1 VRRHFTLPRA
11 VKAMSLSLFWL
22 VSSAYCFSQMHDVV
36 CADGDGGFEAQFNTG
51 ITVRVG
57 AARNGNFASRACAG
71 TLSWDKQELS
81 VAGEAFQLDVD
92 GFDFDLAVGVPVVT
106 FQVKKS
112 SSDCCMEYR
121 VYSLQKPPRL
131 LRTISG
137 GDFFSSS
144 DSDLD
149 GRVEIWTGDAAA
161 VNQIDNLSLSELDR
175 VPTVVLR
182 FTGGK
187 LLDVS
192 SEFQP
197 YFDQTIAKIKSGLR
211 DEDLRDFQSS
221 GGNPASFSSLP
232 AERSHRLR
240 ATKAKVLEMVWA
252 NLYSGRAEEAWR
264 LLNEMW
270 PSGDVGRIRA
280 ELLNAR
286 ARGIRSQID
295 GESKESSSGRK
306 KHAQI
311 FDAVS
316 REQAGGKLEI
326 IPPTEILLRRPPDSM
341 AQAPDQAEDVLD
353 LVIDSAGKVRS
364 VELAERQNLL
374 IPN

>member
-1 VRRHFTLPRA
+1 LLYGV
-11 VKAMSLSLFWL
+11 SGLF
-22 VSSAYCFSQMHDVV
+22 
-36 CADGDGGFEAQFNTG
+36 
-51 ITVRVG
+51 
-57 AARNGNFASRACAG
+57 AAETAA
-71 TLSWDKQELS
+71 S
-81 VAGEAFQLDVD
+81 VA
-92 GFDFDLAVGVPVVT
+92 
-106 FQVKKS
+106 
-112 SSDCCMEYR
+112 
-121 VYSLQKPPRL
+121 
-131 LRTISG
+131 TISG

-252 NLYSGRAEEAWR
+252 YLYSGRAEEAWR

-280 ELLNAR
+280 ELLSAR

-341 AQAPDQAEDVLD
+341 AQAPDQAEEVLD

-364 VELAERQNLL
+364 VEPAGKAKRIDSEL
-374 IPN
+374 ISAASAWKFVPAFRYGRPVAARLRLTVSPKQ